1 MYKYVKKELELV
13 RSEPARLGSS
23 GHGILQKEYWSQL
36 PFLSPGDL
44 PDPRIEPWS
53 PALQADSLPS
63 EPPGKPQASF
73 QLYKNLALMVVMKMP
88 HLP

>member
-23 GHGILQKEYWSQL
+23 GHGILQKEYWSRL

-44 PDPRIEPWS
+44 PDPGIEPWS
-53 PALQADSLPS
+53 PALWAHSLLS
-63 EPPGKPQASF
+63 EPLGKSLCSF
-73 QLYKNLALMVVMKMP
+73 T
-88 HLP
+88 